1 MSALPWVLFAGTAAV
16 LIILTAG
23 VLPGAIASRLIGTP
37 GVPAEPEPNEAA
49 KGTGS

>member
-16 LIILTAG
+16 LIVVTAAI
-23 VLPGAIASRLIGTP
+23 LPGAIGRLIGTP
-37 GVPAEPEPNEAA
+37 DVPAEPEPNEAA